1 MATEHI
7 NNYNGVEEILE
18 HLDGEY
24 EFSEVLDEIKK
35 YYAIQL
41 YDGIEDKSI
50 DDDEDEVDKDD
61 DEKVEY
67 NDIESLTYK
76 GNKNDPEF
84 VISVEDSDERCDFY
98 SEDRYTIQLP
108 NRKAADD
115 LASAISCDAKV
126 VEDGSSS
133 VGSKTF
139 RITYRMEV
147 YIKAE
152 SEDEAK
158 TKFQNMG
165 GDKLHRDSEFVEMVS
180 CEDAAELE

>member
-7 NNYNGVEEILE
+7 NTYNGVEEMLE

-24 EFSEVLDEIKK
+24 EYEDVLDEIKK
-35 YYAIQL
+35 NYHVNR
-41 YDGIEDKSI
+41 YDDAM
-50 DDDEDEVDKDD
+50 DDGAVS
-61 DEKVEY
+61 
-67 NDIESLTYK
+67 IESLTYK
-76 GNKNDPEF
+76 GGQNDPEF
-84 VISVEDSDERCDFY
+84 VISVDNSDERCDFY

-108 NRKAADD
+108 NRKAAED
-115 LASAISCDAKV
+115 LAAAIDCNAKV

-152 SEDEAK
+152 NEDEAK
-158 TKFQNMG
+158 MKFQNMD
-165 GDKLHRDSEFVEMVS
+165 GDKLHRDSEFVELVS
-180 CEDAAELE
+180 CEEQ